1 MTKQQA
7 FEDLL
12 EDLHAVRTLLSTKLL
27 SGELN
32 VSATGTIG
40 ELYVKVCQCE
50 TEAIKGANPPRVKPA
65 S

>member
-7 FEDLL
+7 FEEQL
-12 EDLHAVRTLLSTKLL
+12 EDLQDVRKLLTTKLL

-32 VSATGTIG
+32 VSATATLG

-50 TEAIKGANPPRVKPA
+50 IEAIKGANPPGVKSA
-65 S
+65 